1 MPARIAEFFAENLR
15 FDTSGA
21 ELIDKSGYSSS
32 RWRLFEREERIEGVR
47 EARLHVDY
55 QSTVGHS
62 DLLIL
67 QYVGKIG
74 DNAEEQV
81 LSEIQ
86 LSTGVHFGGEY
97 GEARDSRAYEIP
109 HRFTLPEMRGKKL
122 ASRLLAEAEG
132 FVHDV
137 ANAQKR
143 EATLSMAT
151 GQEDVISWIE
161 KKGYKPTLMSDMKL
175 KEYRK
180 HPERFT
186 IDAGTTQLGETQEGF
201 IFRNGTKGRMW
212 SDALRVEFKKKL
224 APKKA

>member
-1 MPARIAEFFAENLR
+1 MPAHIAEFFAENLR

-21 ELIDKSGYSSS
+21 ALIDKSGYSRY
-32 RWRLFEREERIEGVR
+32 RWRLFEGEAHIEGAH
-47 EARLHVDY
+47 EAKMRVDY

-67 QYVGKIG
+67 QYVGKVG
-74 DNAEEQV
+74 DSSEEKV

-86 LSTGVHFGGEY
+86 LATGVHFGGEY
-97 GEARDSRAYEIP
+97 GEAKDSRAYEIP

-132 FVHDV
+132 FVQDV

-151 GQEDVISWIE
+151 GQEDVIGWIE
-161 KKGYKPTLMSDMKL
+161 KKGYKPSLLSDMKV

-186 IDAGTTQLGETQEGF
+186 IDAGTTQLGEIQEGF

-212 SDALRVEFKKKL
+212 SDALRVEFKKKFP
-224 APKKA
+224 PKKA